1 MLNINFKNIF
11 PSILFFIPLIPH
23 IEIFEP
29 YLHTDD
35 FPVIIFITLALIY
48 IIKEKMFYLD
58 ITGKYFLAF
67 IIFLIFQNIYINQ
80 SVLSSDIYRF
90 IFYFV
95 LYAFITNSKEE
106 LKDLNFPL
114 IIFIFLSSFSII
126 SYLLEINLGVDD
138 YQTWSIGFNP
148 SELDYLKGR
157 TNGFQ
162 AGGPNSFADLITIT
176 AIYSLFKYKNTYA
189 LFIIPLSLIGVIVTY
204 SRFSLIVLISFIFL
218 KLIKEKLYI
227 HLIGSVLILL
237 ISANTLGVYERF
249 VNDDNNGISDRLLM
263 LQASTEYYS
272 ESSIESKLFGNGS
285 NQLIFQSENV
295 YLYDEFD
302 NNPYSYGPHNSF
314 IFYLINYGLFGFLL
328 FILIFNSLFKR
339 GFNFNS
345 NFITVIVFL
354 VLSMS
359 TDLLH
364 NHSVAWLLYF
374 AYFSYIKTEN

>member
-1 MLNINFKNIF
+1 
-11 PSILFFIPLIPH
+11 
-23 IEIFEP
+23 
-29 YLHTDD
+29 
-35 FPVIIFITLALIY
+35 
-48 IIKEKMFYLD
+48 MFYLGV
-58 ITGKYFLAF
+58 TGKYFLAF
-67 IIFLIFQNIYINQ
+67 IIFLIIQNIYINQ

-90 IFYFV
+90 LFYFV

-106 LKDLNFPL
+106 LKNLNFP
-114 IIFIFLSSFSII
+114 IILFIFLSTFSII

-138 YQTWSIGFNP
+138 YQTWNIGFNP

-227 HLIGSVLILL
+227 QLLGSLLILL

-249 VNDDNNGISDRLLM
+249 LNDDNNGISDRLLM

-314 IFYLINYGLFGFLL
+314 IFYLINYGLFGVLL
-328 FILIFNSLFKR
+328 FILIFTSLFKR
-339 GFNFNS
+339 GFNFNA

-354 VLSMS
+354 VLSMA

>member
-1 MLNINFKNIF
+1 MVKLDQKF
-11 PSILFFIPLIPH
+11 SLLDRFFL
-23 IEIFEP
+23 E
-29 YLHTDD
+29 
-35 FPVIIFITLALIY
+35 ALIH
-48 IIKEKMFYLD
+48 L
-58 ITGKYFLAF
+58 
-67 IIFLIFQNIYINQ
+67 LIQNIYINQ
-80 SVLSSDIYRF
+80 SALSSDIYRF
-90 IFYFV
+90 LFYFV

-106 LKDLNFPL
+106 LKDLNFPMIL
-114 IIFIFLSSFSII
+114 FIFLSTFSII

-162 AGGPNSFADLITIT
+162 AGGPNSFADLI
-176 AIYSLFKYKNTYA
+176 
-189 LFIIPLSLIGVIVTY
+189 VIVTY
-204 SRFSLIVLISFIFL
+204 SRFSLIVLISFILL

-227 HLIGSVLILL
+227 QLLGSVLILL
-237 ISANTLGVYERF
+237 ISANSLGVYERF
-249 VNDDNNGISDRLLM
+249 LNDDNNGISDRLLM

-314 IFYLINYGLFGFLL
+314 IFYLINYGALL
-328 FILIFNSLFKR
+328 FILIFTSLLKR
-339 GFNFNS
+339 GFNFNP

-354 VLSMS
+354 VLSMA

>member
-11 PSILFFIPLIPH
+11 PSIIFFIPLIPH
-23 IEIFEP
+23 IEIFGP

-35 FPVIIFITLALIY
+35 LPVLIFTTFALIY

-58 ITGKYFLAF
+58 LTGKYFLAF
-67 IIFLIFQNIYINQ
+67 IIFLIFQNILINQ

-95 LYAFITNSKEE
+95 LYIFIRNSKEE
-106 LKDLNFPL
+106 LKDSNIP
-114 IIFIFLSSFSII
+114 IILFIFLSTFSIF

-138 YQTWSIGFNP
+138 YQTWNIGFNP

-176 AIYSLFKYKNTYA
+176 AIYSLFKYKNSYA

-227 HLIGSVLILL
+227 QILGSVLILL

-249 VNDDNNGISDRLLM
+249 VNDDNNGVSDRLLM
-263 LQASTEYYS
+263 LQASTEYYF

-285 NQLIFQSENV
+285 NQLIFQSDNV

-302 NNPYSYGPHNSF
+302 NNPYSYGPHNSI
-314 IFYLINYGLFGFLL
+314 IFYLINYGLFGVLL
-328 FILIFNSLFKR
+328 FILIFTSLFKR
-339 GFNFNS
+339 GFNFNA

-354 VLSMS
+354 VLSLT

-364 NHSVAWLLYF
+364 NHSVVWLLYF
-374 AYFSYIKTEN
+374 VYFSYIKTEN